1 MSSLSRSLKALQ
13 CPFAD
18 TFSISDRDHVITLL
32 RWLEDRK
39 IREYDIQE
47 RVCLHDSPMWETHLN
62 TYLERLSCP
71 FKLVNGDAVDAVAW
85 LIAYAVSLDYDDSG
99 FDPTHVAETSAAST
113 GVSEKLDNI
122 GSLINV
128 TRTNG
133 ETDTEYLARIY
144 QMLKFVLSSNAIE
157 SKTVNLGQY
166 LEPGALLENFPLGFD
181 TQDKIVNQVALV
193 MKMLY
198 LSDLRDLQN
207 EVNSLLV
214 LVQEYT
220 ANPRLNAALGKVG
233 V

>member
-18 TFSISDRDHVITLL
+18 TFSISDRDHVITLV

-99 FDPTHVAETSAAST
+99 FDPANVAELSAAST
-113 GVSEKLDNI
+113 GVSDKLNNI
-122 GSLINV
+122 GSLIDV

-133 ETDTEYLARIY
+133 ETDTGKLHNLLQLNLYTTFPHAFFSHIFYYQSEYLARIY
-144 QMLKFVLSSNAIE
+144 QTLKFVLSSNAIE
-157 SKTVNLGQY
+157 SKNVNLGQY
-166 LEPGALLENFPLGFD
+166 LEPGALLENFPLGFY
-181 TQDKIVNQVALV
+181 TQ
-193 MKMLY
+193 
-198 LSDLRDLQN
+198 
-207 EVNSLLV
+207 
-214 LVQEYT
+214 
-220 ANPRLNAALGKVG
+220 G
-233 V
+233 